1 MAALNYATEYARE
14 LAQAY
19 PYTLYFGRIW
29 SATKPE
35 VKFLDNKTIQL
46 PSLSTTGRVD
56 GDRDTIGTFA
66 RNFDNDWESKT
77 LKNHRTWGTLV
88 HPRDIDET
96 NKVASIS
103 NITKVFNEEQKF
115 PELDAMAISTL
126 YTLKNGQEAVSALA
140 KGTITASNV
149 LTYFDTLMDKMDE
162 ARVPQTGR
170 LLYVDTYTKTLIDTA
185 KESARFLSASDTTV
199 RRSLSRIDE
208 VEIIP
213 VPTAMMKSAYTFYKG
228 TESSGQKNGYAV
240 AKDVYAASTD
250 ATVQTGKTYYTKSG
264 ENYTKVENPTGNPS
278 TSSYYEKT
286 VEGAK
291 DVKMLLIHLSA
302 VIPAIN
308 YEFAQLEAPSAL
320 SQGKYVYFE
329 ESFEDLFIY
338 NKKHNAIQFV
348 VENN

>member
-1 MAALNYATEYARE
+1 MATLNYAEQYARE

-19 PYTLYFGRIW
+19 PYALYFGKIW

-35 VKFLDNKTIQL
+35 VKFVDNKTIHL
-46 PSLSTTGRVD
+46 PSLTTTGRVN
-56 GDRDTIGTFA
+56 GDRDSIGTFS
-66 RNFDNDWESKT
+66 RNFDNNWETKT

-96 NKVASIS
+96 NQVASIA

-126 YTLKNGQEAVSALA
+126 YALKNEQEAITPLA
-140 KGTITASNV
+140 KGTITLENV
-149 LTYFDTLMDKMDE
+149 LTYFDTYMDKMDE
-162 ARVPQTGR
+162 ARVPAVGR

-185 KESARFLSASDTTV
+185 KESARFLSANDETIK
-199 RRSLSRIDE
+199 RRLSRIDE

-213 VPTAMMKSAYTFYKG
+213 VPTAMMKSLYDFFTG
-228 TESSGQKNGYAV
+228 EDGKNGF
-240 AKDVYAASTD
+240 AAN
-250 ATVQTGKTYYTKSG
+250 A
-264 ENYTKVENPTGNPS
+264 
-278 TSSYYEKT
+278 
-286 VEGAK
+286 GAANI
-291 DVKMLLIHLSA
+291 KMLLIHLSA

-308 YEFAQLEAPSAL
+308 YEFAQLESPSAL

-338 NKKHNAIQFV
+338 NKKHDAIQIV
-348 VENN
+348 AELNA

>member
-19 PYTLYFGRIW
+19 PYALYFGRIW

-46 PSLSTTGRVD
+46 PSLSTTGRVN

-66 RNFDNDWESKT
+66 RNFDNAWESKT

-96 NKVASIS
+96 NKVASIA

-115 PELDAMAISTL
+115 PELDAMAISTI
-126 YTLKNGQEAVSALA
+126 YSLKNEQEAVTALA
-140 KGTITASNV
+140 KGTLTLENV
-149 LTYFDTLMDKMDE
+149 LTYFDGLMDKMDE
-162 ARVPQTGR
+162 QRVPANGR
-170 LLYVDTYTKTLIDTA
+170 LLYVDTYTKTMIDTA
-185 KESARFLSASDTTV
+185 KESARFLSATDKSV
-199 RRSLSRIDE
+199 ARSLNRIDE
-208 VEIIP
+208 VEVIA
-213 VPTAMMKSAYTFYKG
+213 VPTAMMKTAYTFHAG
-228 TESSGQKNGYAV
+228 TDGKNGYEV
-240 AKDVYAASTD
+240 AAD
-250 ATVQTGKTYYTKSG
+250 
-264 ENYTKVENPTGNPS
+264 
-278 TSSYYEKT
+278 
-286 VEGAK
+286 AK
-291 DVKMLLIHLSA
+291 DVKMFLVHLSA
-302 VIPAIN
+302 IIPAIN

-338 NKKHNAIQFV
+338 NKKHNAIQFI
-348 VENN
+348 VENNA

>member
-19 PYTLYFGRIW
+19 PYALYFGRIW
-29 SATKPE
+29 SAVKPE

-46 PSLSTTGRVD
+46 PSLSTTGRVN

-96 NKVASIS
+96 NKVASIA

-126 YTLKNGQEAVSALA
+126 YSLKNEQEAITGLA
-140 KGTITASNV
+140 KGTLTLENV
-149 LTYFDTLMDKMDE
+149 LEYFDTLMDKMDE
-162 ARVPQTGR
+162 KRVPANGR
-170 LLYVDTYTKTLIDTA
+170 LLYVDTYTKTMIDTA

-199 RRSLSRIDE
+199 RRSLNRIDE
-208 VEIIP
+208 VEVIA
-213 VPTAMMKSAYTFYKG
+213 VPTAMMKSAYTFHAG
-228 TESSGQKNGYAV
+228 TDGKNGYEV
-240 AKDVYAASTD
+240 AS
-250 ATVQTGKTYYTKSG
+250 
-264 ENYTKVENPTGNPS
+264 
-278 TSSYYEKT
+278 
-286 VEGAK
+286 GAK
-291 DVKMLLIHLSA
+291 DVKMFLVHLSA

-338 NKKHNAIQFV
+338 NKKHDAIQFI
-348 VENN
+348 VENNA

>member
-1 MAALNYATEYARE
+1 MATLNYAEQYARE

-19 PYTLYFGRIW
+19 PYALYFGKIW

-35 VKFLDNKTIQL
+35 VKFVDNKTIHL
-46 PSLSTTGRVD
+46 PSLTTTGRVN
-56 GDRDTIGTFA
+56 GDRDSIGTFS
-66 RNFDNDWESKT
+66 RNFDNNWETKT

-96 NKVASIS
+96 NQVTSIA

-126 YTLKNGQEAVSALA
+126 YALKNAKETITPLA
-140 KGTITASNV
+140 KGTIALENV

-162 ARVPQTGR
+162 ARVPATGR

-185 KESARFLSASDTTV
+185 KETARFLGANDTAV
-199 RRSLSRIDE
+199 KRSLSRIDE
-208 VEIIP
+208 VEVIS
-213 VPTAMMKSAYTFYKG
+213 VPTAMMKSAYDFYTG
-228 TESSGQKNGYAV
+228 EDGKNGYEVAANAV
-240 AKDVYAASTD
+240 
-250 ATVQTGKTYYTKSG
+250 
-264 ENYTKVENPTGNPS
+264 
-278 TSSYYEKT
+278 
-286 VEGAK
+286 
-291 DVKMLLIHLSA
+291 DVKMFLVHLSA

-308 YEFAQLEAPSAL
+308 YEFAQLESPSAL

-338 NKKHNAIQFV
+338 DKKHNAIQFV
-348 VENN
+348 AENV

>member
-19 PYTLYFGRIW
+19 PYALYFGAIW
-29 SATKPE
+29 SAVKPE
-35 VKFLDNKTIQL
+35 VKFVDNKTIQL
-46 PSLSTTGRVD
+46 PSLSTTGRVN

-66 RNFDNDWESKT
+66 RNFDNNWETKT

-115 PELDAMAISTL
+115 PELDALAISSL
-126 YTLKNGQEAVSALA
+126 YSLKNEQEAITSLA
-140 KGTITASNV
+140 KGTITQDNV

-162 ARVPQTGR
+162 ARVPQAGR
-170 LLYVDTYTKTLIDTA
+170 LLYVDTYTKTMIDTA
-185 KESARFLSASDTTV
+185 KESARFLSATDTAVKRT
-199 RRSLSRIDE
+199 LSRIDE
-208 VEIIP
+208 VEIIS
-213 VPTAMMKSAYTFYKG
+213 VPTAMMKSAYDFATG
-228 TESSGQKNGYAV
+228 TDGKNGYAV
-240 AKDVYAASTD
+240 
-250 ATVQTGKTYYTKSG
+250 
-264 ENYTKVENPTGNPS
+264 S
-278 TSSYYEKT
+278 TS
-286 VEGAK
+286 ALN
-291 DVKMLLIHLSA
+291 VKMLLVHLSA

-308 YEFAQLEAPSAL
+308 YEFAQLESPSAL

-338 NKKHNAIQFV
+338 NKKHAGIQFV
-348 VENN
+348 VENV

>member
-1 MAALNYATEYARE
+1 MAVLNYAEQYARE

-19 PYTLYFGRIW
+19 PYALYFGRIW

-35 VKFLDNKTIQL
+35 VKFVDNKTIHL
-46 PSLSTTGRVD
+46 PSLTTTGRVN
-56 GDRDTIGTFA
+56 GDRDSIGTFS
-66 RNFDNDWESKT
+66 RNFDNNWETKT

-96 NKVASIS
+96 NKVASIA

-126 YTLKNGQEAVSALA
+126 FTLKNEQEAITPLA
-140 KGTITASNV
+140 KGTLTVENV
-149 LTYFDTLMDKMDE
+149 LTYFDTYMDKMDE
-162 ARVPQTGR
+162 ARVPATGR

-185 KESARFLSASDTTV
+185 KESARFLSASDTAV
-199 RRSLSRIDE
+199 RRTLSRIDE
-208 VEIIP
+208 VEVIA
-213 VPTAMMKSAYTFYKG
+213 VPTACMKTLYDFYTG
-228 TESSGQKNGYAV
+228 EDGKNGFEV
-240 AKDVYAASTD
+240 A
-250 ATVQTGKTYYTKSG
+250 ATA
-264 ENYTKVENPTGNPS
+264 N
-278 TSSYYEKT
+278 
-286 VEGAK
+286 

-308 YEFAQLEAPSAL
+308 YEFAQLESPSAL

-348 VENN
+348 VEAKA

>member
-46 PSLSTTGRVD
+46 PSLTTTGRVN

-66 RNFDNDWESKT
+66 RNFDNNWESKT

-96 NKVASIS
+96 NKVASIA

-115 PELDAMAISTL
+115 PELDALAVSTL
-126 YTLKNGQEAVSALA
+126 YSLKNEQEAVTGLA
-140 KGTITASNV
+140 KGTITKENV
-149 LTYFDTLMDKMDE
+149 LEYFDTLMDKMDE

-170 LLYVDTYTKTLIDTA
+170 ILYVDTYTKTMIDTA
-185 KESARFLSASDTTV
+185 KEAARFLSASDTAV
-199 RRSLSRIDE
+199 KRSLSRIDE
-208 VEIIP
+208 VEVISI
-213 VPTAMMKSAYTFYKG
+213 PTALMKTAYDFVADNKG
-228 TESSGQKNGYAV
+228 GF
-240 AKDVYAASTD
+240 AAS
-250 ATVQTGKTYYTKSG
+250 
-264 ENYTKVENPTGNPS
+264 
-278 TSSYYEKT
+278 SS
-286 VEGAK
+286 AK
-291 DVKMLLIHLSA
+291 DVKMLLVHLSA

-308 YEFAQLEAPSAL
+308 YEFAQLESPSAL

-338 NKKHNAIQFV
+338 NKKHAAIQFV
-348 VENN
+348 VENV

>member
-19 PYTLYFGRIW
+19 PYALYFGRIW

-46 PSLSTTGRVD
+46 PSLSTTGRVN

-66 RNFDNDWESKT
+66 RNFDNNWESKT

-96 NKVASIS
+96 NKVASIA
-103 NITKVFNEEQKF
+103 NITKVFNEENKF

-126 YTLKNGQEAVSALA
+126 YTLKNEQEAITGLA
-140 KGTITASNV
+140 KGTITLENV
-149 LTYFDTLMDKMDE
+149 LEYFDTLMDKMDE
-162 ARVPQTGR
+162 QRVPANGR
-170 LLYVDTYTKTLIDTA
+170 LLYVDTYTKTMIDTA
-185 KESARFLSASDTTV
+185 KESARFLSATDKAV
-199 RRSLSRIDE
+199 ARSLNRIDE

-213 VPTAMMKSAYTFYKG
+213 VPTAMMKSAYTFH
-228 TESSGQKNGYAV
+228 
-240 AKDVYAASTD
+240 
-250 ATVQTGKTYYTKSG
+250 TGEDGKSG
-264 ENYTKVENPTGNPS
+264 
-278 TSSYYEKT
+278 YE
-286 VEGAK
+286 VASGAK

-308 YEFAQLEAPSAL
+308 YEFAQLESPSAL

-338 NKKHNAIQFV
+338 NKKHNAIQFIA
-348 VENN
+348 ENNA

>member
-46 PSLSTTGRVD
+46 PSLSTTGRVN

-66 RNFDNDWESKT
+66 RNFDNNWESKT
-77 LKNHRTWGTLV
+77 LSNHRTWGTLV

-96 NKVASIS
+96 NKVASIA

-126 YTLKNGQEAVSALA
+126 YSLKNGQEAITALA

-162 ARVPQTGR
+162 ARVPQSGR

-208 VEIIP
+208 VEIIA
-213 VPTAMMKSAYTFYKG
+213 VPTNMMKSAYTFYTG
-228 TESSGQKNGYAV
+228 SESSGQKNGFAATSD
-240 AKDVYAASTD
+240 AK
-250 ATVQTGKTYYTKSG
+250 
-264 ENYTKVENPTGNPS
+264 N
-278 TSSYYEKT
+278 
-286 VEGAK
+286 
-291 DVKMLLIHLSA
+291 VKMLLIHLSA

-308 YEFAQLEAPSAL
+308 YEFAQLESPSAL

-348 VENN
+348 VENATASQEPGNN

>member
-29 SATKPE
+29 SAVKPE

-46 PSLSTTGRVD
+46 PSLSTTGRVN

-66 RNFDNDWESKT
+66 RNFDNNWESKT

-96 NKVASIS
+96 NKVASIA

-126 YTLKNGQEAVSALA
+126 YSLKNEQEAVTGLA
-140 KGTITASNV
+140 KGTITVENV
-149 LTYFDTLMDKMDE
+149 LEYFDGLMDKMDE
-162 ARVPQTGR
+162 QRVPANGR
-170 LLYVDTYTKTLIDTA
+170 ILYVDTYTKTMIDTA
-185 KESARFLSASDTTV
+185 KESARFLSATDKAV
-199 RRSLSRIDE
+199 ARSLNRIDE
-208 VEIIP
+208 VEVIG
-213 VPTAMMKSAYTFYKG
+213 VPTAMMKTAYTFATG
-228 TESSGQKNGYAV
+228 EDGKNGFEV
-240 AKDVYAASTD
+240 AS
-250 ATVQTGKTYYTKSG
+250 
-264 ENYTKVENPTGNPS
+264 
-278 TSSYYEKT
+278 
-286 VEGAK
+286 GAK
-291 DVKMLLIHLSA
+291 DVKMFLVHLSA

-308 YEFAQLEAPSAL
+308 YEFAQLESPSAL

-338 NKKHNAIQFV
+338 NKKHNAIQFI
-348 VENN
+348 VENNA